1 MAAAP
6 REGVEMIDKP
16 RRFAPQWIG
25 IGVAIGAGLGVA
37 FDNIPVGTGMG
48 VALGVMLGA
57 VLGRR
62 G

>member
-1 MAAAP
+1 MVD
-6 REGVEMIDKP
+6 RT

-25 IGVAIGAGLGVA
+25 IGVAVGAGLGVV
-37 FDNIPVGTGMG
+37 FHNMPVGAGVG
-48 VALGVMLGA
+48 VALGVALAA